1 MTAFLKTKDIL
12 KLAGMSRSALYFI
25 MSENS
30 PGFDPN
36 FPQPVRIAGPK
47 SKQAML
53 RWSKRDVDLWLQTM
67 GAKLPEDNELTD
79 AKREIERLQDNVLR
93 VNSFFDTGAPITGR
107 EELKDLARSI
117 IAQRKW
123 FND

>member
-12 KLAGMSRSALYFI
+12 KLAGMSRSALYVL

-30 PGFDPN
+30 PNFDPT
-36 FPQPVRIAGPK
+36 FPQPVRIAGPQ
-47 SKQAML
+47 SKKPML
-53 RWSKRDVDLWLQTM
+53 RWSKRDVDLWLQAM
-67 GAKLPEDNELTD
+67 GAKLPEDNELTN
-79 AKREIERLQDNVLR
+79 AKREIQRLQDNVLR